1 MFSNHLSGLHTPDR
15 SGLSVVFDF
24 RSVHPSDG
32 ATLWRLV
39 QAAGTLELNS
49 PYLYLLMAT
58 DFGGTCLLAQH
69 QGQSAGAVI
78 GYRPPREPEAAFVW
92 QVGVLPDYCGQGL
105 GLQMLTAWRQL
116 PANRDA
122 RWITATVAP
131 DNCASRALFGA
142 LARQLGAP
150 LAVQP
155 HFTPDQFPI
164 DHPAEPLLRIG
175 PIPRD
180 ESAHAR

>member
-1 MFSNHLSGLHTPDR
+1 MTLSGTGAPA
-15 SGLSVVFDF
+15 SSLSFDF
-24 RSVHPSDG
+24 RPARTSDG

-58 DFGGTCLLAQH
+58 DFGDTCLLARY
-69 QGQSAGAVI
+69 QGQPAGAVI

-92 QVGVLPDYCGQGL
+92 QVGVLPAYRGQGL
-105 GLQMLTAWRQL
+105 GLQMLEAWHQL

-122 RWITATVAP
+122 RWITATVDP
-131 DNCASRALFGA
+131 DNRASRALFGA
-142 LARQLGAP
+142 LARRLCAP

-155 HFTPDQFPI
+155 HFTPDLFPV

-180 ESAHAR
+180 EPGHPR